1 MASATRSLPILSL
14 QAAEAAAL
22 ASQQKAKELGID
34 VNIAIVDSTLHLLHF
49 TRMPTAKLTS
59 ISIAINKAFTAAGHR
74 HPTSDYNSP
83 TFFPGGMGWGIQI
96 SDKRVLNA
104 AVAARDHEKSIEPF
118 IARKKLCLAEY
129 ESKAKTEVNVY
140 ASPSLL
146 LYIVVDHT
154 NAFVLQR
161 TYGSTKVTIERP
173 INHFGVLTTGELV
186 DQILTHLREDPP
198 ALCQMMTVN
207 S

>member
-74 HPTSDYNSP
+74 LPTSHYNSP
-83 TFFPGGMGWGIQI
+83 TFFPGGMGWGIQYSNGGRFCTLTGGVPI
-96 SDKRVLNA
+96 YVNGEVVGAIGVSSGSAGEDVEVAEAGIR
-104 AVAARDHEKSIEPF
+104 AVEGMIGLARS
-118 IARKKLCLAEY
+118 AKL
-129 ESKAKTEVNVY
+129 
-140 ASPSLL
+140 
-146 LYIVVDHT
+146 
-154 NAFVLQR
+154 
-161 TYGSTKVTIERP
+161 
-173 INHFGVLTTGELV
+173 
-186 DQILTHLREDPP
+186 
-198 ALCQMMTVN
+198 
-207 S
+207 